1 MSKYNSII
9 QRFKGKRLLVIGDAV
24 LDRYIK
30 GSVSRISPEAPV
42 PVVFQEESFYTP
54 GGAANVANNLAS
66 LGADVTLVSKIGD
79 DIEGGILK
87 RELKQRHIHTR
98 GLFVDSHMSTVFK
111 TRIIAQHQQ
120 IVRLD
125 REKAGKAGMDP
136 IKEKKILPYLRRH
149 MKDFQAVIIS
159 DYAKGFIDSMLLA
172 QVHELALIYKL
183 PVVVDPKLEDLR
195 EYGQVSCI
203 TPNQKEAEAALKNIS
218 ESTRK
223 EFGIRSTKLDNEQ
236 DIEINGR
243 GLLNFLSIESLLI
256 TLGEHG
262 MYLFE
267 HNKKPFPIP
276 TMARQV
282 FDVSGA
288 GDTVIAVFALCLA
301 AGADK
306 PQAAKIANYAAG
318 IVIGKMGAQA
328 VELDELRQAI
338 GTKHPTLKKQGIG
351 GATGQ

>member
-9 QRFKGKRLLVIGDAV
+9 RQFKGKRILVIGDVV
-24 LDRYIK
+24 LDQYIK

-42 PVVFQEESFYTP
+42 PIVLQEQSFYTP

-66 LGADVTLVSKIGD
+66 LGAKVTLVSKIGD

-87 RELKQRHIHTR
+87 RELLKCHIGTS
-98 GLFVDSHMSTVFK
+98 GLFIDANMDTIFK

-125 REKAGKAGMDP
+125 REKPSRPGPDIVK
-136 IKEKKILPYLRRH
+136 KTKILPFLRRH
-149 MKDFQAVIIS
+149 MKDYQAVIIS
-159 DYAKGFIDSMLLA
+159 DYGKGVVDSTTIS
-172 QVHELALIYKL
+172 QIHELACGYKL

-203 TPNQKEAEAALKNIS
+203 TPNKKEAEAALKNIS
-218 ESTRK
+218 EETRK
-223 EFGIRSTKLDNEQ
+223 AFGIRTTRLDNKE
-236 DIEINGR
+236 DIEANGC
-243 GLLNFLSIESLLI
+243 GLLKFLDIESLLI
-256 TLGEHG
+256 TLGEYG

-267 HNKKPFPIP
+267 HDKKPFPIP

-288 GDTVIAVFALCLA
+288 GDTVISVFALCLA
-301 AGADK
+301 CGADK
-306 PQAAKIANYAAG
+306 SQAAKVANCAAG
-318 IVIGKMGAQA
+318 VVVGKMGAVA
-328 VELDELRQAI
+328 IELDELKQAI
-338 GTKHPTLKKQGIG
+338 GAVK
-351 GATGQ
+351 